1 MTAVDD
7 GSSTNSS
14 RKGLTS
20 PPAVG
25 GAEKKS
31 NTPRARLK
39 RPLTRE
45 DIPHAQSTVKL
56 FKGLINGAFTERQRQ
71 CIAKDVAV
79 GPIYEA
85 VMVRKSGCRTLFDAG
100 SVLSWEKERTT
111 VQDVSDVCWSGPG
124 MIS

>member
-25 GAEKKS
+25 GAEQKS
-31 NTPRARLK
+31 NIPRTRLK

-56 FKGLINGAFTERQRQ
+56 FKGLMNGTFTERQRH

-85 VMVRKSGCRTLFDAG
+85 VMVRKSGCRTFFMLVQSYSG
-100 SVLSWEKERTT
+100 RKN
-111 VQDVSDVCWSGPG
+111 VQDVSDVC
-124 MIS
+124 